1 MISTQRRTRLKRLP
15 WIAGKPLSLRH
26 WQSYRAELASES
38 LKCDIPPGDYY
49 DPADF
54 PLVID
59 REDWNRLAKAAEKLT
74 AEALAAERELIV
86 RTDLHARLGIPD
98 SIREVLRKADA
109 GGARND
115 VARYMRFD
123 FHWTPE
129 GWRISEVNADTLGGL
144 NVASLFTELMAPYYS
159 KYSKPPDPVR
169 AHARAVRSV
178 VSEGAVVAIVRRT
191 VHERDCEAKYL
202 AQELRRQ
209 GMRGVIASPGEL
221 KWKSGHA
228 RIVSS
233 GVGAASP
240 QVLIRFLDAEW
251 LPKLRPGSSWKRW
264 FAGSRTPMSNPGTS
278 ILIQSKRFPLVWDEL
293 KTPVPTWR
301 AMIPETRCP
310 SEIVRLTRE
319 KWVLKPVFGRV
330 GRGVAIAG
338 ISSERSYQAAIRE
351 AKRNPKGWVAQ
362 RRFEMVPVETA
373 RGRRHVCLG
382 IFTVD
387 GKAAGAYGRISKTA
401 LVDLDAKDVVV
412 LLRG

>member
-1 MISTQRRTRLKRLP
+1 LP
-15 WIAGKPLSLRH
+15 WKAGKPLSPRQ

-54 PLVID
+54 PLIIERD
-59 REDWNRLAKAAEKLT
+59 DWNRLAKAAERLT

-98 SIREVLRKADA
+98 SIREVLRKGDM
-109 GGARND
+109 GSARNES
-115 VARYMRFD
+115 ARYMRFD

-129 GWRISEVNADTLGGL
+129 GWRISEVNADTLGGF

-159 KYSKPPDPVR
+159 NYSRPPDPVR
-169 AHARAVRSV
+169 AHARAVRRV
-178 VSEGAVVAIVRRT
+178 VSEGAAVAIVRRT

-209 GMRGVIASPGEL
+209 GMRGVIASPGEVR
-221 KWKSGHA
+221 WKSGDA

-233 GVGAASP
+233 RSGAASP
-240 QVLIRFLDAEW
+240 RVLIRFLDAEW
-251 LPKLRPGSSWKRW
+251 LPKLRPGSGWKRW

-293 KTPVPTWR
+293 KTPGSAWR
-301 AMIPETRCP
+301 ALIPETRCP
-310 SEIVRLTRE
+310 SEIEGLTRE

-330 GRGVAIAG
+330 GTGVAIAG
-338 ISSERSYQAAIRE
+338 ISSERSYKAAIRG
-351 AKRNPKGWVAQ
+351 AKRDPRGWVAQ
-362 RRFEMVPVETA
+362 RRFEMVPLETP

-387 GKAAGAYGRISKTA
+387 GKAVGAYGRIAKTA
-401 LVDLDAKDVVV
+401 LVDRDAKDVVV